1 MSMQG
6 AGVANSYRREDSY
19 LECGSRAP
27 AFSRRSR
34 ASPALMLEAWLRVP
48 KAQAG
53 CITKSWLLRGEQ
65 CLRLPVRLPR
75 LFEKDAAERQEQ
87 VQLRNIPAHA
97 RTFDPCGG
105 ELLARALN
113 RA

>member
-48 KAQAG
+48 KAQA
-53 CITKSWLLRGEQ
+53 WLAHPKVAPIDKHRGQ
-65 CLRLPVRLPR
+65 
-75 LFEKDAAERQEQ
+75 
-87 VQLRNIPAHA
+87 A
-97 RTFDPCGG
+97 R
-105 ELLARALN
+105 
-113 RA
+113 